1 MDAPFF
7 HEFEQDSKSVTAA
20 GDRDS
25 DATAAVAAPA
35 ARTSPEQK
43 RAVDSR
49 RASSVRRLTTARD
62 YLRAHFFEDLYLD
75 DLAAAANMS
84 TFHFSRAYRRQFGIA
99 PLADLLEHRV
109 AMAEHLL
116 TTTRLDVSAIAT
128 AVGFECRTT
137 LFRQFVRARG
147 RSPLYFRRQ
156 ARDARR
162 DQRIARPLESRWR
175 GGAMHGNSVANSLQ
189 DARAAYLV
197 GKTKGMGINCIGC
210 SQWRKDRAGLA
221 SALIAS
227 GCRLNDDQASTQT
240 YRCSQ
245 VAT

>member
-7 HEFEQDSKSVTAA
+7 QDFEQDSKSVPVAVEP
-20 GDRDS
+20 DRPG
-25 DATAAVAAPA
+25 APA
-35 ARTSPEQK
+35 LANDDVVAVRQERERR

-49 RASSVRRLTTARD
+49 RASSERRLTTARD

-84 TFHFSRAYRRQFGIA
+84 AFHFSRAYRRQFGIA
-99 PLADLLEHRV
+99 PLADLVEHRV

-116 TTTRLDVSAIAT
+116 TTTRLDIGTIAT

-156 ARDARR
+156 SRDLRR
-162 DQRIARPLESRWR
+162 DRGVHVVQRSLALATRQ
-175 GGAMHGNSVANSLQ
+175 GAV
-189 DARAAYLV
+189 V
-197 GKTKGMGINCIGC
+197 GH
-210 SQWRKDRAGLA
+210 
-221 SALIAS
+221 
-227 GCRLNDDQASTQT
+227 
-240 YRCSQ
+240 
-245 VAT
+245 